1 MHDELID
8 RVARKWRAEAFAGGD
23 PAGAERARAE
33 VRGVLE
39 TVGSLGLRIEGRLRA
54 EAAEPAPEDAQALL
68 RAGEPLL
75 AYDLL
80 ARQLEER
87 PGDVRL
93 RQGMALALARC
104 GATHRAREI
113 LRALHGEGHGDEE
126 SLGLLAR
133 TAKDL
138 ALRATD
144 PEQRVRFL
152 AEARDLYLDA
162 YRRTG
167 GIWTGINA
175 ATMTALLHQ
184 PEEARGLAG
193 EVRGLALGEL
203 ARQER
208 SSEDPYWTVATLG
221 EAALLRGDVAEAEA
235 WYARASRIGASRLG
249 DVSSTRR
256 NARLLLE
263 AGGHP
268 SALLDSWFRL
278 PAVGVFAG
286 HMIDRPGRPSARFRP
301 QDEEPVAREIRALV
315 EELDLRVGFSAAACG
330 GDLLFLEALLERG
343 AEIHVVL
350 PYLPEAFRPECVDF
364 LPGWGERFD
373 RVLAGAKE
381 VVVASDRRE
390 PSQAHY
396 VYAMELMHGLAAMR
410 ADQLE
415 TSLVGLALWDGKVAD
430 GPGGTS
436 DFVARC
442 LERGH
447 RVEILRPD
455 GSRAR
460 PPESLRM
467 VELPEAE
474 TRPMAILFAD
484 AMGFS
489 KLEDEQVPRFVR
501 HFLGAVAEVAARYG
515 PRVKNTWGD
524 GLYFLLDD
532 VRHAGQFALDLQDRV
547 NGTAWEELGLPRGL
561 CLRVALHAGPLLRCE
576 DPVTGQINYT
586 GRHVSRAARI
596 EPVAPPGEVYASRE
610 FAALGA
616 SQGAEEFDAEYVGR
630 MGLAKGYGVF
640 PTYHVRRKANGWEP
654 PAGGLTPG

>member
-1 MHDELID
+1 MQDELID
-8 RVARKWRAEAFAGGD
+8 RVARAWRGEPFDALD
-23 PAGAERARAE
+23 PAEQDRVRAE
-33 VRGVLE
+33 VRGLLGALGE
-39 TVGSLGLRIEGRLRA
+39 LGLRVEGRLA
-54 EAAEPAPEDAQALL
+54 KTGPATGPEMADAQSLL

-80 ARQLEER
+80 ARELEER
-87 PGDVRL
+87 PTDVRL
-93 RQGMALALARC
+93 RQLTALALARS
-104 GATHRAREI
+104 GATRRAREI
-113 LRALHGEGHGDEE
+113 LQGLHAEGHADEE

-138 ALRATD
+138 ALRALE
-144 PEQRVRFL
+144 PEQRLRLL
-152 AEARDLYLDA
+152 AEAQGLYADA

-175 ATMTALLHQ
+175 ATMSALLHRGA
-184 PEEARGLAG
+184 EAGALAH
-193 EVRGLALGEL
+193 EVRNLALADL
-203 ARQER
+203 AKQER
-208 SSEDPYWTVATLG
+208 AGEDPYWTVATLG
-221 EAALLRGDVAEAEA
+221 EAALIRGDLTEAEA
-235 WYARASRIGASRLG
+235 WYARATRLGENRLG

-268 SALLDSWFRL
+268 SSLLDSWFRM

-286 HMIDRPGRPSARFRP
+286 HMIDRPGRPSPRFRP
-301 QDEEPVAREIRALV
+301 EDEEAAGREIRALV
-315 EELDLRVGFSAAACG
+315 DELDLRVGYAAAACG
-330 GDLLFLEALLERG
+330 GDLLFLEAMLDRG

-350 PYLPEAFRPECVDF
+350 PLLPEAFRPECVDF
-364 LPGWGERFD
+364 RPGWGERFD
-373 RVLAGAKE
+373 RVLARAKE

-390 PSQAHY
+390 ASQAHY

-415 TSLVGLALWDGKVAD
+415 TSLVGMALWDGRVGD
-430 GPGGTS
+430 GPGGTA
-436 DFVARC
+436 DFVVRC
-442 LERGH
+442 LERGQ

-455 GSRAR
+455 GSRAQA
-460 PPESLRM
+460 PEGLHALD
-467 VELPEAE
+467 LPEAE
-474 TRPMAILFAD
+474 SRPMAILFAD

-489 KLEDEQVPRFVR
+489 KLEDEQVPHFVR
-501 HFLGAVAEVAARYG
+501 HFLGAVADVADRYG

-532 VRHAGQFALDLQDRV
+532 VRSAGKFALDLQDRV
-547 NGTAWEELGLPRGL
+547 NSTDWEEVGLPRGL
-561 CLRVALHAGPLLRCE
+561 CLRVALHAGPLLRCD
-576 DPVTGQINYT
+576 DPVTRQVNYT

-616 SQGAEEFDAEYVGR
+616 SRGAQEFDAEYVGQ

-640 PTYHVRRKANGWEP
+640 PTYHVRRKVD
-654 PAGGLTPG
+654 

>member
-1 MHDELID
+1 MQDELIE
-8 RVARKWRAEAFAGGD
+8 RVAQTWRGEGFATLEPAEQD
-23 PAGAERARAE
+23 RARDH
-33 VRGVLE
+33 VRSVLRAVE
-39 TVGSLGLRIEGRLRA
+39 DLGLRIEGRLARTG
-54 EAAEPAPEDAQALL
+54 PAPEQADAESLL

-80 ARQLEER
+80 ARELEER
-87 PGDVRL
+87 PSDVRL
-93 RQGMALALARC
+93 RQLTALALARC
-104 GATHRAREI
+104 GATRRAREI
-113 LRALHGEGHGDEE
+113 LQALHAEGHADEE
-126 SLGLLAR
+126 SLGLMAR

-138 ALRATD
+138 ALRAT
-144 PEQRVRFL
+144 EGVQRERLL
-152 AEARDLYLDA
+152 AEAQSLYGDA

-167 GIWTGINA
+167 GFWTGINA
-175 ATMTALLHQ
+175 ATMASLLHRQ
-184 PEEARGLAG
+184 DEARGLAA
-193 EVRGLALGEL
+193 EVRDLALADL
-203 ARQER
+203 AKRER
-208 SSEDPYWTVATLG
+208 SGEDAYWTVATLG
-221 EAALLRGDVAEAEA
+221 EAALIRGDLAECEA
-235 WYARASRIGASRLG
+235 WYARASRLGQSRLG

-268 SALLDSWFRL
+268 VRLLDAWFRM

-286 HMIDRPGRPSARFRP
+286 HMVDRPDRPSPRFRP
-301 QDEEPVAREIRALV
+301 QDEEAVKAALRELV
-315 EELDLRVGFSAAACG
+315 EELDLKVGFSAAACG

-343 AEIHVVL
+343 AEVHVVL
-350 PYLPEAFRPECVDF
+350 PLLPEAFRPECVDF
-364 LPGWGERFD
+364 HPGWGERFD
-373 RVLAGAKE
+373 RVLARAKE

-390 PSQAHY
+390 ASQAHY

-415 TSLVGLALWDGKVAD
+415 TSLVGVALWDGRVGD
-430 GPGGTS
+430 GPGGTA

-442 LERGH
+442 QERGQ
-447 RVEILRPD
+447 RIEVVRPD
-455 GSRAR
+455 GTRA
-460 PPESLRM
+460 PVPET
-467 VELPEAE
+467 VHAAALPEAE
-474 TRPMAILFAD
+474 SRPMAILFAD

-501 HFLGAVAEVAARYG
+501 HFLGAVAEVAGRYG

-532 VRHAGQFALDLQDRV
+532 VRSAGQFALDLQDRV
-547 NGTAWEELGLPRGL
+547 NATSWEEVGLPKGL
-561 CLRVALHAGPLLRCE
+561 CLRVALHAGPLLRCD
-576 DPVTGQINYT
+576 DPVTGQVNYT

-616 SQGAEEFDAEYVGR
+616 SRGAEEFDAEYVGQ

-640 PTYHVRRKANGWEP
+640 PTYHVRRAIRD
-654 PAGGLTPG
+654 